1 VVGVSFWRVSRA
13 AMLNFWRNVWLS
25 VATTA
30 IMIITL
36 LMMSFLYFANI
47 FGAEVLRTIEQ
58 KVDVSV
64 TFKENVQEEYIRA
77 IADEL
82 KTRPDVEDVKI
93 ITSEE
98 ALVIFR
104 ERHANEPLIEET
116 LQELENNP
124 LSASVYIV
132 ATQPEFYEAIA
143 KSLEADK
150 YNPFIESINFE
161 SSRGV
166 IDKLIV
172 LIDSVKNV
180 AIIITVLFA
189 VLAALIMFN
198 TVRLAIYSFREEIEI
213 MRLVGASRWFI
224 QGPFLIESIL
234 VAILAV
240 LVTLGIL
247 YPLLQAISPHLQRF
261 FFDAQNAQ
269 FDLYSFAIANWVKVV
284 GIQTGA
290 AVGLAVV
297 SSYVAIRRY
306 LRN

>member
-1 VVGVSFWRVSRA
+1 MIGVSFWRVLRSGV
-13 AMLNFWRNVWLS
+13 LNFWRNIWLS

-36 LMMSFLYFANI
+36 LMMSFLYFSNV
-47 FGAEVLRTIEQ
+47 FGAQVLRTIEQ

-64 TFKENVQEEYIRA
+64 SFKENVQDEYIQAIGEELRA
-77 IADEL
+77 
-82 KTRPDVEDVKI
+82 RPDVETVTV

-98 ALVIFR
+98 ALRIFK
-104 ERHANEPLIEET
+104 ERHADEPLIEET

-124 LSASVYIV
+124 LPASLYIV
-132 ATQPEFYEAIA
+132 ATEPQLYEAIA

-150 YNPFIESINFE
+150 YSPFIAEVNFE

-166 IDKLIV
+166 IDKLIS
-172 LIDSVKNV
+172 LIDSVKN
-180 AIIITVLFA
+180 IGILITVLFA
-189 VLAALIMFN
+189 TLASLIMFN

-224 QGPFLIESIL
+224 QGPFLIESIF
-234 VAILAV
+234 LAV
-240 LVTLGIL
+240 LAVTITTAIL
-247 YPLLQAISPHLQRF
+247 YPLLHAVSPQLQRF
-261 FFDAQNAQ
+261 FFEASSEQ
-269 FDLYSFAIANWVKVV
+269 FNVYNFARTHWLTVI
-284 GIQTGA
+284 GLQLGA

>member
-1 VVGVSFWRVSRA
+1 MIGISFWRVSRTA
-13 AMLNFWRNVWLS
+13 VLNFWRNIWLS

-47 FGAEVLRTIEQ
+47 FGGEVLRTIEQ

-82 KTRPDVEDVKI
+82 KARPDVEDVTVI
-93 ITSEE
+93 SSEE
-98 ALVIFR
+98 ALAIFR
-104 ERHANEPLIEET
+104 KRHASEPLIEET
-116 LQELENNP
+116 LQELEKNP
-124 LSASVYIV
+124 LPASVYIV

-166 IDKLIV
+166 IDKLIA

-224 QGPFLIESIL
+224 QGPFLIESIF

-240 LVTLGIL
+240 LVTMGIL
-247 YPLLQAISPHLQRF
+247 YPLLNAISPQLQRF
-261 FFDAQNAQ
+261 FFDAHNAQ
-269 FDLYSFAIANWVKVV
+269 FNLYSFAVANWPKVV
-284 GIQTGA
+284 VIQTGA